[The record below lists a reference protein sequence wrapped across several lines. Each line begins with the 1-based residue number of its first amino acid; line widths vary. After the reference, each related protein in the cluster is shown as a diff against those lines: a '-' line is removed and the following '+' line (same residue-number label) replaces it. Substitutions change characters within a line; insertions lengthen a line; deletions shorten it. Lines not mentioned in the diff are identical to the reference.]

1 MYLRALIISRGDG
14 EVIRNIPFHAGLN
27 LIVDETPSGGGRET
41 GNSVGKTT
49 VLKLIDF
56 CLGGDH
62 REIYSD
68 PENKQNEYKL
78 VRDFLVAQRVFA
90 TLVLTDNLARAD
102 AREVRIERNFL
113 SRKEKIQ
120 RIDGQDKTDEQFE
133 EALTDLLLP
142 GHYGR
147 KPTFRQIISHNIRYK
162 DESVS
167 NVIKTLDKYSRA
179 DEYETLFLF
188 LLGCDF
194 AHGDEKQA
202 VRAKIEVEEKF
213 RRRLEAQQT
222 KSGYEALLG
231 QVNEDIKKTEARRAS
246 LNLNPAFEADMERL
260 NRVKYLINVSSSEIS
275 RLELRRDLISET
287 ERDMSREEAKIDMPQ
302 LRQLYE
308 QATALVGGIQKKFE
322 ELVDFHNRML
332 ASKARFI
339 AGELPAINARLETEH
354 ARLNTYLAEEKALAE
369 AVTKT
374 DSFSVLE
381 KLVAEQN
388 LLFQKKGDYEKTIA
402 QIGAVE
408 STLSELNNRL
418 TAIDAT
424 IFSDAFAERLK
435 EQLTKFNRYFGTVS
449 EELYGERYAL
459 KADIKTGKGR
469 RVYEFQ
475 SFNTNFSSGKKQGE
489 ISCFDIAYSLFADD
503 EGIPVFH
510 FLLNDKKELMHD
522 NQLIKI
528 ARLVNARGI
537 QFVAS
542 ILQDKLPEELK
553 DERFVVLR
561 LSQSDK
567 LFRIEP
573 ARGRYHDEGGLSRG
587 FR

>member
-1 MYLRALIISRGDG
+1 MFLRALIISRGDG
-14 EVIRNIPFHAGLN
+14 EIIRNVPFHAGLN

-68 PENKQNEYKL
+68 PENKLNEYKL
-78 VRDFLVAQRVFA
+78 VRDFLVAQRVLI
-90 TLVLTDNLARAD
+90 TLVLTDDLARAD
-102 AREVRIERNFL
+102 AREVWIERNFL
-113 SRKEKIQ
+113 NRKEKIQ
-120 RIDGQDKTDEQFE
+120 RIDGQDKTDDQFE

-162 DESVS
+162 DESVA

-194 AHGDEKQA
+194 AQGDEKQA

-231 QVNEDIKKTEARRAS
+231 QVNEDIKKTEARRAT
-246 LNLNPAFEADMERL
+246 LNLNPTFEADMERL

-275 RLELRRDLISET
+275 QLELRRDLISET
-287 ERDMSREEAKIDMPQ
+287 ERDMAREEAKIDMAQ

-322 ELVDFHNRML
+322 ELVEFHNRML
-332 ASKARFI
+332 ASRARFI
-339 AGELPAINARLETEH
+339 AGELPAINARLETER
-354 ARLNTYLAEEKALAE
+354 ARLNMYLAEEKALAE

-408 STLSELNNRL
+408 STLSELNRKL

-424 IFSDAFAERLK
+424 LFSDAFAERLK
-435 EQLTKFNRYFGTVS
+435 EQLTKFNRYFGAVS

-459 KADIKTGKGR
+459 KADTKTVKGR

-553 DERFVVLR
+553 DGRFVVLR

-567 LFRIEP
+567 LFRIE
-573 ARGRYHDEGGLSRG
+573 ATRR
-587 FR
+587 